1 MLFIYIFK
9 LSTNLTFYKDFNI
22 PMLINIFLIFS
33 AYLVGSISSAIL
45 VCKTLGLSDPR
56 DGGSGNPGT
65 TNVMRL
71 HGKKAAF
78 LTLIGDI
85 LKGIIPV
92 LLAKVIVGSENI
104 IALCGLA
111 AFLGHI
117 FPIYFKFEGGKG
129 VATLIGILFATHWL
143 LGVAYVISWIL
154 IAIIFRYS
162 SLAALVAAFSTPL
175 YAYFFVHNFHYV
187 MSFAV
192 LTLILFWRHKSNIY
206 NLLNGKEDKIGEIDI
221 TK

>member
-9 LSTNLTFYKDFNI
+9 LSANLTFYKDFNI
-22 PMLINIFLIFS
+22 SMLINIFLIFS

-85 LKGIIPV
+85 IKGIIPV
-92 LLAKVIVGSENI
+92 LLAKVIVGSENL
-104 IALCGLA
+104 IALSGLA

-117 FPIYFKFEGGKG
+117 FPIYFKLEGGKG

-143 LGVAYVISWIL
+143 LGIAYVITWIL
-154 IAIIFRYS
+154 TAALFRYS
-162 SLAALVAAFSTPL
+162 SLAALVATLSAPL
-175 YAYFFVHNFHYV
+175 YAYFLVPNYQYII
-187 MSFAV
+187 SFTV

-206 NLLNGKEDKIGEIDI
+206 NLLDGKEYKIGENGYN
-221 TK
+221 

>member
-1 MLFIYIFK
+1 
-9 LSTNLTFYKDFNI
+9 
-22 PMLINIFLIFS
+22 
-33 AYLVGSISSAIL
+33 
-45 VCKTLGLSDPR
+45 
-56 DGGSGNPGT
+56 
-65 TNVMRL
+65 MRL

-104 IALCGLA
+104 IALSGLA

>member
-117 FPIYFKFEGGKG
+117 FPIYFNFEGGKG

>member
-9 LSTNLTFYKDFNI
+9 LSANLTFYKDFNI
-22 PMLINIFLIFS
+22 SMLINIFLIFS

-85 LKGIIPV
+85 FKGIIPV
-92 LLAKVIVGSENI
+92 LLAKVIVGSENL
-104 IALCGLA
+104 IALSGLA

-129 VATLIGILFATHWL
+129 VAILIGILFATHWL
-143 LGVAYVISWIL
+143 LGIAYVITWIL
-154 IAIIFRYS
+154 TAALFRYS
-162 SLAALVAAFSTPL
+162 SLAALVATLSAPL
-175 YAYFFVHNFHYV
+175 YAYFLVPNYQYII
-187 MSFAV
+187 SFTV

-206 NLLNGKEDKIGEIDI
+206 NLLDGKEYKIGENGYN
-221 TK
+221 